1 MRRNTNLEIVGDSTY
16 FLLARRSQDLETE
29 DDATMATNDDMPDF
43 PTRAEFAAYATSREL
58 AEEINKLS
66 ERMYGVED
74 RLEVTNSRLDIM
86 KDQLRGDIKLA
97 LERIDGL
104 RELIER
110 KAEEGQKERAADQQ
124 LLYALVKDHNRRLRA
139 LERLERRQRTQAP
152 PH

>member
-1 MRRNTNLEIVGDSTY
+1 
-16 FLLARRSQDLETE
+16 
-29 DDATMATNDDMPDF
+29 MATNDDMPDF